1 MAVNDIV
8 TVTTEAGTVP
18 AVVVEQYDVDGVATA
33 TDNDVVTAYLIL
45 LGESNSKRTLTKDN
59 SAPYAVNTF
68 TFTGAN
74 S

>member
-18 AVVVEQYDVDGVATA
+18 AVVVAQYDTNGDVTA
-33 TDNDVVTAYLIL
+33 VDNDVVTAYLIL
-45 LGESNSKRTLTKDN
+45 FGESNSKRTLAKDD

>member
-8 TVTTEAGTVP
+8 TVTTNSGTVP
-18 AVVVEQYDVDGVATA
+18 AVVVAQYDADGAETA
-33 TDNDVVTAYLIL
+33 TDGDVVTAYLIL
-45 LGESNSKRTLTKDN
+45 LGESNSKRTITKGTG
-59 SAPYAVNTF
+59 ANTF